1 MIFLTQL
8 SQEGL
13 QMLFH
18 KLSPPFNMPSC
29 TKNRRT
35 IYILNEGH
43 REGWYEVE
51 LSAVASR
58 KQPNGLVGSKS
69 VVNKLSIRGRKSSKN
84 FEASLFSVVSASVH
98 LGNESSRASHTS
110 HPRRVTIF
118 EGFLTRK
125 GGKMLGKVILLSTT
139 FEESMK
145 MAGTIFLIYVPS
157 IWSFTWCF
165 LVDHT
170 FYSYYHYFRWKT
182 GDEAKRSV
190 ICWWCRNRW
199 FRCHSG

>member
-1 MIFLTQL
+1 
-8 SQEGL
+8 
-13 QMLFH
+13 MLDFD

-29 TKNRRT
+29 TKT
-35 IYILNEGH
+35 GEESILNEGH
-43 REGWYEVE
+43 REGQYEIE
-51 LSAVASR
+51 LSTVASR
-58 KQPNGLVGSKS
+58 KQPTGLVGSKLT
-69 VVNKLSIRGRKSSKN
+69 VVDKLSVRGRKSSKN
-84 FEASLFSVVSASVH
+84 FQASLFSVVSASVH

-157 IWSFTWCF
+157 IWSFT
-165 LVDHT
+165 
-170 FYSYYHYFRWKT
+170 
-182 GDEAKRSV
+182 
-190 ICWWCRNRW
+190 
-199 FRCHSG
+199 